1 MRHLILVLLLLSP
14 PLLVGCPERPEPADD
29 DDVSDDD
36 DSTEPVE
43 DGPVVTITSPADGAL
58 INTPEAVNLIG
69 SATDEQDGDLGGDAL
84 RWSSDLDGSLG
95 VGESLVVALSVGEH
109 ELRLVA
115 TDSDGDT
122 GFDVVEVTVAG
133 ENQPPQAFIDDPD
146 DGDVFIEGTTVTFQG
161 HADDAEDGALA
172 GASLFWTSSEDGSL
186 GSGAQ
191 VDASGLSL
199 GDHDIVLTAVDSQGG
214 QGLASIHIEIAPI
227 GTNLAP
233 DVEITAPADNSSFL
247 VGETVGFT
255 GTAED
260 PEDGAITGDDLGWYS
275 SVDGSLG
282 SGDAVSTAAL
292 SAGIHT
298 ITLTATDTEGLDG
311 FDSITVV
318 VNVAGNDPP
327 TATILGPADGSTFVA
342 GEDVDLLGE
351 ATDPEDGALTDASLV
366 WSSSLDGGIG
376 TGEALT
382 LDTLSAGGHTIQLLA
397 TDSGGAA
404 GVDSI
409 NLTILAANTA
419 PTATINSP
427 ADGSSYDAGD
437 TISFAGTASDPEDGA
452 LTGSSLVWQSSL
464 DGAMGSGGSLSY
476 ASLSAG
482 LHQVTLT
489 AVDSGG
495 LSGSDTIE
503 VTVEP
508 AAVNLPPVA
517 FLTGPS
523 AGDVDTVLTFD
534 GSSSSDSDGVI
545 VDYSFDFGDSTPDS
559 SGSSPVATHTYTS
572 DGVFTVTLTV
582 TDDDGAT
589 GQATLDV
596 EVVIPIPVPEVVWDT
611 TDVFGTDCAIALD
624 SADLPHVA
632 FKGETHGQLFYAAYD
647 GAAWSVELVDG
658 PGFDVGGTVGT
669 QLDLA
674 VDSAG
679 APHLAYTI
687 ASDSSV
693 RYATTSATG
702 WTREQLASTY
712 AYNTSYGSL
721 AIALDPSQGERPT
734 IGWSYDSGTP
744 EKPVIGFRTGPGA
757 WTEEIFGGAYDED
770 YFVGGIAF
778 DSGGMAWVA
787 YNRSY
792 LSVVNWQAGLGFS
805 GAESVNTV
813 SAANYA
819 PLALDALEQPI
830 ILTSSGTEHRVG
842 GSWIHS
848 SVENSGLSSYDAAT
862 NAAGDLW
869 ITHRHG
875 SELEVIHGDPYWNYE
890 YQGPMDSTGMG
901 VAVTSAGKPAA
912 CFFRSG
918 NLMVYIG
925 E

>member
-1 MRHLILVLLLLSP
+1 VRHLLLILLLLLP
-14 PLLVGCPERPEPADD
+14 PLLIGCPERPEPVDD
-29 DDVSDDD
+29 DDTSDDD
-36 DSTEPVE
+36 DSTQPVE
-43 DGPVVTITSPADGAL
+43 GAPVATITSPEDGAL
-58 INTPEAVNLIG
+58 INTPDAVNLIG
-69 SATDEQDGDLGGDAL
+69 AATDEQDGELSGASL
-84 RWSSDLDGSLG
+84 RWSSDVDGNLG
-95 VGESLVVALSVGEH
+95 TGESLVVALSVGEH

-115 TDSDGDT
+115 TDSDGNT

-133 ENQPPQAFIDDPD
+133 ENQPPQAFIDAPD
-146 DGDVFIEGTTVTFQG
+146 DGDVFIEGTTVTFEG
-161 HADDAEDGALA
+161 HADDPEDGALA

-199 GDHDIVLTAVDSQGG
+199 GEHDIVLTAVDSQGE
-214 QGLASIHIEIAPI
+214 QGLASVHIEIAPV

-233 DVEITAPADNSSFL
+233 DVEITAPADNESFL
-247 VGETVGFT
+247 TGETVGFV
-255 GTAED
+255 GSAED
-260 PEDGAITGDDLGWYS
+260 PEDGTITGSDLVWYS
-275 SVDGSLG
+275 SVDGGLG
-282 SGDAVSTAAL
+282 SGETVDTDTLTAGVH
-292 SAGIHT
+292 S

-311 FDSITVV
+311 TDSITVV
-318 VNVAGNDPP
+318 VNVPGNDPP
-327 TATILGPADGSTFVA
+327 TATILGPSDGSTFVA
-342 GEDVDLLGE
+342 GDDVDLLGE
-351 ATDPEDGALTDASLV
+351 ATDPEDGALTDSSLV
-366 WSSSLDGGIG
+366 WTSSQDGAIG

-382 LDTLSAGGHTIQLLA
+382 LDTLSAGGHTIQLTA
-397 TDSGGAA
+397 TDSGGAV
-404 GVDSI
+404 GTDSI
-409 NLTILAANTA
+409 ALTVLPANTA
-419 PTATINSP
+419 PTTSITAP
-427 ADGSSYDAGD
+427 PDGSSYDAGD
-437 TISFAGTASDPEDGA
+437 TISFAGTSSDPEDGA

-464 DGAMGSGGSLSY
+464 DGPMGSGGSLSY
-476 ASLSAG
+476 ASLSVG

-503 VTVEP
+503 VTVDP

-523 AGDVDTVLTFD
+523 AGDVGALLTFD
-534 GSSSSDSDGVI
+534 GSSSSDSDGAI
-545 VDYSFDFGDSTPDS
+545 VDYSFDFGDASAPS
-559 SGSSPVATHTYTS
+559 AGSSPVATHAYAS
-572 DGVFTVTLTV
+572 DGTFTVTLTV

-596 EVVIPIPVPEVVWDT
+596 DLVIPIPVPEVVWDT
-611 TDVFGTDCAIALD
+611 ADVFGTDCAIALD

-632 FKGETHGQLFYAAYD
+632 FKGQTHGQLLYAVYD
-647 GAAWSVELVDG
+647 GATWSVELVDG

-693 RYATTSATG
+693 RYATTSAAG
-702 WTREQLASTY
+702 WTREQLASAY
-712 AYNTSYGSL
+712 PYNTSYGSL

-744 EKPVIGFRTGPGA
+744 EKPVIGVRTGPGA
-757 WTEEIFGGAYDED
+757 WTEEIHSGAYDED
-770 YFVGGIAF
+770 YFVGGLAF
-778 DSGGMAWVA
+778 DSSGVAWIA

-792 LSVVNWQAGLGFS
+792 LSVVNWQAGVGFS
-805 GAESVNTV
+805 GDESVNTV
-813 SAANYA
+813 STSNYA

-830 ILTSSGTEHRVG
+830 ILTSAGTEHRVG
-842 GSWIHS
+842 GVWIHS
-848 SVENSGLSSYDAAT
+848 GVENSGLSSYDAAT

-875 SELEVIHGDPYWNYE
+875 SELEVIHGDPYWNYA

-901 VAVTSAGKPAA
+901 LAVTGGGNPAA